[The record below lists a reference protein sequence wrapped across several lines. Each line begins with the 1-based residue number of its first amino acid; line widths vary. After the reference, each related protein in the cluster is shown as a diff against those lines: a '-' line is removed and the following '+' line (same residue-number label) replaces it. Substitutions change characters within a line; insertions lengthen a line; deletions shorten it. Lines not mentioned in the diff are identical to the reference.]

1 MRVDAD
7 DGMMKACCRDDKMCV
22 IGSERGYGWGKVDQN
37 RTCYSIM
44 SRIFLLMIELIR
56 TIIGNS
62 VLRPAMGVRI
72 DIA

>member
-1 MRVDAD
+1 
-7 DGMMKACCRDDKMCV
+7 MCV